1 MSFNDLG
8 FDGPTFQSE
17 RRLIRL
23 HPRGRRLI
31 IPTIMLT
38 LAAFFYALLQNFLT
52 EDWQQY
58 LLWGLTG
65 GIAFFFWLVPLIGY
79 LTTWVDITT
88 ARIVARSGIFGQH
101 FREISHDRVARIELG
116 LAGRIIVYVEGEE
129 ALELGSIPKPR
140 MVAAELARLAGK

>member
-1 MSFNDLG
+1 MSFSQLG
-8 FDGPTFQSE
+8 IDAVAFEAE

-23 HPRGRRLI
+23 HPRGRRLLL
-31 IPTIMLT
+31 PTLALT
-38 LAAFFYALLQNFLT
+38 LAAFLFALLQTFMV
-52 EDWQQY
+52 ESWQQY

-88 ARIVARSGIFGQH
+88 ARIVARSGLFGQH
-101 FREISHDRVARIELG
+101 FREISHSRVARIELG

-129 ALELGSIPKPR
+129 ALELASIAKPR
-140 MVAAELARLAGK
+140 LVASELARLAGK